1 MLRRKTRRTSTFD
14 AGGDVLGK
22 LLEREQQVTS
32 RLDAARAEAERLVR
46 DAREYA
52 RDTEASCESR
62 IEERITRLSNSYEQE
77 LQSELQRLRVE
88 SATEARRFA
97 EENPERTRTL
107 VTLVLEEIGALTGTG
122 AGATG

>member
-52 RDTEASCESR
+52 RNTEASCESR
-62 IEERITRLSNSYEQE
+62 IEERITRLSNSYEARAAVGAAAPPGGIRHRGP
-77 LQSELQRLRVE
+77 SLR
-88 SATEARRFA
+88 
-97 EENPERTRTL
+97 
-107 VTLVLEEIGALTGTG
+107 
-122 AGATG
+122 